1 MPGTSNIFEIL
12 ALFAVGALVCWPA
25 LRRRFPA
32 LQFAKAEPAQPVRRY
47 EPQSARAYCEH
58 ARPSAPLAETDI
70 DETFYGGYPDPAAD
84 DDHVMPLA
92 EALMRGEEFLDAEQA
107 ASGRVS
113 VERAATEAVA
123 AAPAPF
129 KIMVV
134 DRRDKFRT
142 AMLLKLAR
150 GGHRVYPVA
159 NGREALDLFSRERTD
174 LILIHRESL
183 CEAGADFP
191 KRVRSRAPYVPILVH
206 GGRPGAGNVGK
217 LRHGVDITV
226 ISNAGEDA
234 DVISDM
240 IDCSLAA
247 TRCIRAV
254 QEEQGVRGQVVSEL
268 AFDLRSALDVICG
281 YTDIL
286 SDDPDLGRFGE
297 MLSRMRESTSSAAA
311 TVQMQSDVDSALE
324 IDSGAREERVDLFQ
338 LSEKLQQLV
347 ERRIGTRPL
356 DLTTSGP
363 IEGSAL
369 FTDGE
374 KLAAILSHVI
384 ADAARTTPTS
394 AINVAVRSSA
404 EHTDFVVSDAGPS
417 IRSDMGVPY
426 AGDAAPRG
434 VGLTIAER
442 LGRSIGATLSGMQS
456 ESGAS
461 QFVIRV
467 PSKLMT
473 PSTEAASRLLH

>member
-25 LRRRFPA
+25 LRRRIPA
-32 LQFAKAEPAQPVRRY
+32 LQSAKGEPAQPVRRY
-47 EPQSARAYCEH
+47 EPHSARAYCEH
-58 ARPSAPLAETDI
+58 AQASAPLAETDI
-70 DETFYGGYPDPAAD
+70 DETFYAGDPEPAGN
-84 DDHVMPLA
+84 DHVMPLA
-92 EALMRGEEFLDAEQA
+92 EALMRGEEFLDAEQG
-107 ASGRVS
+107 ASGRAT
-113 VERAATEAVA
+113 VEREVTETG
-123 AAPAPF
+123 PAPF

-226 ISNAGEDA
+226 ISNAGEDV

-247 TRCIRAV
+247 TRCIRSV

-268 AFDLRSALDVICG
+268 AFNLRSALDVICG

-338 LSEKLQQLV
+338 LSEKLHHLV
-347 ERRIGTRPL
+347 ERQIGSRPL

-426 AGDAAPRG
+426 AGDATPRG